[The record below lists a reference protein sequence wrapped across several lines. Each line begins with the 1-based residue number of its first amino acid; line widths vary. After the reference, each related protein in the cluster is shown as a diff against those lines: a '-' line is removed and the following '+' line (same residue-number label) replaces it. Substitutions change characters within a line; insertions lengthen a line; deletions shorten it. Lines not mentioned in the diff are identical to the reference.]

1 MVLEARPTATPAEVA
16 RLVLN
21 GATQDVLAS
30 VSEGSPNLLLF
41 IDPSAA
47 TAPPTETVPIKDP
60 EPSPEPD
67 PEPDP
72 EQPSGP
78 PCTNCDVFT
87 ATLTRT
93 GDAHTWPFAD
103 GSGYET
109 TSRAGLHQG
118 WLVGPADAE
127 FDLVLE
133 YWQARRWRVVASST
147 GASSMEELHYAGKAG
162 TYRWRVVSAQGSG
175 GYELYLS
182 LP

>member
-1 MVLEARPTATPAEVA
+1 ME
-16 RLVLN
+16 
-21 GATQDVLAS
+21 
-30 VSEGSPNLLLF
+30 
-41 IDPSAA
+41 PSAA
-47 TAPPTETVPIKDP
+47 TDPGPDP
-60 EPSPEPD
+60 EPEPD
-67 PEPDP
+67 PDPMPAPDP
-72 EQPSGP
+72 EPEPDLEPEEPAGPS
-78 PCTNCDVFT
+78 CSDCDQCA

-103 GSGYET
+103 GSGYVT

-147 GASSMEELHYAGKAG
+147 GASSTEELHYAGKAG